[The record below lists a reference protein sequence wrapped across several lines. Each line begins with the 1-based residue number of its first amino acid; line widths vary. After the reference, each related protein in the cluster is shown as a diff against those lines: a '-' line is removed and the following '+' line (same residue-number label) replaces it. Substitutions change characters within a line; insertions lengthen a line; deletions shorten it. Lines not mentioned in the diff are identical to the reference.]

1 MGNISFLSVLLC
13 VCLFVCFSGGGGSRG
28 ELEYNFLALRCLL
41 SRKDATVKA
50 KITDSQ
56 KHIITLDL
64 LCQCRKHNAK

>member
-13 VCLFVCFSGGGGSRG
+13 VCLFVFRGAGGSRG

-41 SRKDATVKA
+41 SRKHATVKA